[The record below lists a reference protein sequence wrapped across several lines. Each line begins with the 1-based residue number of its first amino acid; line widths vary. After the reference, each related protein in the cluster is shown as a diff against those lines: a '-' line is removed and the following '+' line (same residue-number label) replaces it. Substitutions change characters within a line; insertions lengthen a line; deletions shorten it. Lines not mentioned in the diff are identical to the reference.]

1 MTSDPMADL
10 GSLLVPINDSGAS
23 REALSV
29 ACELVRR
36 GKGRRVLAVH
46 VIEVPRRLPLDAE
59 MIEELENG
67 ERILEH
73 AESMGRRQRIEITAD
88 LVQARE
94 AGTAIVDEAR
104 ERGVDALVIG
114 IDYHRPHGTFQLG
127 RLPRYALEHAPCQV
141 WLIRYPP
148 EPRPDGSPEPGR
160 DGGDGNG

>member
-1 MTSDPMADL
+1 MTSDPMAEL
-10 GSLLVPINDSGAS
+10 GSLLVPIDDSAAS

-29 ACELVRR
+29 ACELARR

-59 MIEELENG
+59 MIEELERG
-67 ERILEH
+67 ERILRE
-73 AESMGRRQRIEITAD
+73 AESLARQQRVDLTAD

-104 ERGVDALVIG
+104 ERAVDAIVVG

-127 RLPRYALEHAPCQV
+127 RLPRHALEHAPCQV

-148 EPRPDGSPEPGR
+148 GPDPGEPAARGR
-160 DGGDGNG
+160 DGGVRNG